1 MSDHHALPLKKR
13 DTLALSEK
21 LTKEHFARRN
31 QLKAKARKRYRVV
44 FPVPVNRKLT
54 LDHLVDPL
62 ARLLGHE
69 LDEKP
74 YPPPGNLG
82 ALVDQLEPLELAVIT
97 LTPLIDGITRG
108 NYQRFITS
116 AEGNDLARA
125 NSVA

>member
-1 MSDHHALPLKKR
+1 MNERSSRNSA
-13 DTLALSEK
+13 
-21 LTKEHFARRN
+21 TKEERHPRVIGETYKRTFCAT
-31 QLKAKARKRYRVV
+31 QPAKGESPEAV

-82 ALVDQLEPLELAVIT
+82 ALVDQLEPLELAV
-97 LTPLIDGITRG
+97 LR
-108 NYQRFITS
+108 
-116 AEGNDLARA
+116 
-125 NSVA
+125 